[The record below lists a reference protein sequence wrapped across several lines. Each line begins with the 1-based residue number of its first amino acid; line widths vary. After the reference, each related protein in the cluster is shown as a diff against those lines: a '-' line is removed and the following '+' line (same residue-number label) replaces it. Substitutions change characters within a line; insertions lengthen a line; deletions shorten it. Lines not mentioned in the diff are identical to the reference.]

1 MALQTFSEH
10 REQSMLGNKLT
21 KFLLLSWTGF
31 LFAAGSHAEP
41 LIVDAAKASNW
52 VLLETLVAEGSDVNA
67 VFADGTSALHWA
79 SYRDNSVM
87 ANLLIEAGANVNITT
102 DLGVTPLWLAAQ
114 NGSAAVAQ
122 TLVTAGADAD
132 INLLLGESTLM
143 IAARSGDATV
153 VELLLK
159 AGANPNAIATRGQ
172 TALMWAAGQGYRP
185 IVEALLEYNADV
197 HARTDVQSLPMK
209 TDKEQ
214 YSHPNFRGTYKSG
227 GNDALMFAVRSG
239 HLSAAKLLVSAG
251 SNVNETSASGVS
263 PLIEAVHGGNAEI
276 VQLLVENGAEV
287 NAANP
292 GYTAL
297 HAAVLRRNYPALE
310 LLLALGAESEVR
322 VEKATPT
329 RRQSL
334 DFHFHVTFVGATPL
348 WLAARFTEPDMMR
361 ALLEYGA
368 DPHFV
373 HNVSYPAGGNRAPFN
388 VTDEG
393 EISVLM
399 AAVGMGN
406 QRLDRVD
413 KMGRS
418 ERDFLDSSAR
428 EFLILESVEI
438 AIDAGVNLELRDA
451 SNRSALDAAK
461 SLRYESVVSVL
472 SKLTASQ

>member
-1 MALQTFSEH
+1 MPGS
-10 REQSMLGNKLT
+10 KLF
-21 KFLLLSWTGF
+21 KILLLTWTGF
-31 LFAAGSHAEP
+31 LFAAASQAEP
-41 LIVDAAKASNW
+41 LIVDTAKASNW
-52 VLLETLVAEGSDVNA
+52 VLLETLIADGSDVNA

-87 ANLLIEAGANVNITT
+87 ASLLIEAGAKVNAST
-102 DLGVTPLWLAAQ
+102 DLGVTPLWLASQ
-114 NGSAAVAQ
+114 NGSASMVQ
-122 TLVTAGADAD
+122 TLLTAGADPD
-132 INLLLGESTLM
+132 VNLLLGESALM

-159 AGANPNAIATRGQ
+159 AGANPNVSATRGQ
-172 TALMWAAGQGYRP
+172 TALMWAAGQGHGSV
-185 IVEALLEYNADV
+185 VEALLEYNADI
-197 HARTDVQSLPMK
+197 HTRTDVQSLLMK

-214 YSHPNFRGTYKSG
+214 YSHPDFRGNYNTG

-239 HLSAAKLLVSAG
+239 HLSAASLLVSAG
-251 SNVNETSASGVS
+251 SNVHEISASGVS

-276 VQLLVENGAEV
+276 VQLLAENGADL
-287 NAANP
+287 NAADP

-310 LLLALGAESEVR
+310 VLLARGADTEVR

-334 DFHFHVTFVGATPL
+334 DFHFHETFVGATPL

-361 ALLEYGA
+361 VLLEHGA
-368 DPHFV
+368 DPHFL
-373 HNVSYPAGGNRAPFN
+373 HNVRYPAGGNRAPFN

-393 EISVLM
+393 ELSVLM

-406 QRLDRVD
+406 RRLDRVD

-428 EFLILESVEI
+428 ELLTLESVKV
-438 AIDAGVNLELRDA
+438 AIDAGVDPNLRDA
-451 SNRSALDAAK
+451 ADRSALDVAN
-461 SLRYESVVSVL
+461 SLGYESVVSVL
-472 SKLTASQ
+472 STLTRNQ

>member
-1 MALQTFSEH
+1 MP
-10 REQSMLGNKLT
+10 RNKFV
-21 KFLLLSWTGF
+21 KILLLLWTGF
-31 LFAAGSHAEP
+31 LFGAGSQAEP
-41 LIVDAAKASNW
+41 LIVDTAKASNW
-52 VLLETLVAEGSDVNA
+52 VLLETLMATGSDVNA

-87 ANLLIEAGANVNITT
+87 ASLLIEAGANVNATT

-114 NGSAAVAQ
+114 NGSASMVQ
-122 TLVTAGADAD
+122 TLVTAGADPD
-132 INLLLGESTLM
+132 VNLLLGESAVM

-159 AGANPNAIATRGQ
+159 AGANPNVSATRGQ
-172 TALMWAAGQGYRP
+172 TALMWAAGQGYAS

-197 HARTDVQSLPMK
+197 HTRTEVQSLLMK

-214 YSHPNFRGTYKSG
+214 YSNPDFRGNYKSG

-239 HLSAAKLLVSAG
+239 HLSSATLLVSAG
-251 SNVNETSASGVS
+251 SNVNEISASGVS
-263 PLIEAVHGGNAEI
+263 PLIEAVHGGNAKI
-276 VQLLVENGAEV
+276 VQLLAENGADL
-287 NAANP
+287 NASAP

-310 LLLALGAESEVR
+310 VLLALGADTELR

-334 DFHFHVTFVGATPL
+334 DFHFHETFVGATPL

-361 ALLEYGA
+361 VLLEFGA
-368 DPHFV
+368 DPHFM
-373 HNVSYPAGGNRAPFN
+373 HNVRYPAGGGGGRGVRRAPFQMA
-388 VTDEG
+388 DEG
-393 EISVLM
+393 EVSVLM

-406 QRLDRVD
+406 RRLDRVS

-418 ERDFLDSSAR
+418 DRDFLDSSAR
-428 EFLILESVEI
+428 ELLTLESVTV
-438 AIDAGVNLELRDA
+438 AIDAGGDPNLRDA
-451 SNRSALDAAK
+451 SNRSALDAAN

-472 SKLTASQ
+472 SKLTRNQ